1 MCSLYVEFTALAAS
15 VMLEVINTADRHIV
29 CVCVCERERERESER
44 ERERERERL
53 CKYYSMFGKCFVF
66 HSF

>member
-29 CVCVCERERERESER
+29 CVCVCERERERYIFLTKFKCNVYNG
-44 ERERERERL
+44 RL
-53 CKYYSMFGKCFVF
+53 IGAHVCVCV
-66 HSF
+66 